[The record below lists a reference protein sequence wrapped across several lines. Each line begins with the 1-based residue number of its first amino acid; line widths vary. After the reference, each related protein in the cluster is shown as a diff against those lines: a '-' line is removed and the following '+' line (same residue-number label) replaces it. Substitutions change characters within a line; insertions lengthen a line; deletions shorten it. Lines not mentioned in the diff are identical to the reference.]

1 MERAPQQQRQGL
13 ATALE
18 PAAPARRPEP
28 PSVALLQRVQRSAGN
43 QAAGRMLHRD
53 LAVAPTHPAA
63 TATLSDAAA
72 QDAITFDQG
81 VVSDAAEI
89 QLLRD
94 VLGLSKTPAVIDEA
108 FVRALASYQVRY
120 GIAADGKLNA
130 ATRKRVALEILTEA
144 RFMNF
149 TGLVGLAIGV
159 ELRQDLK
166 ALIDGGDRT
175 YATYKARILRAS
187 TLQRDV
193 VLADAAFLTSLKGH
207 LGVWNDFAKLVE
219 TLGRQAPTYDELI
232 VKPEV
237 RAAVAAAWTDS
248 DPAVN
253 PPGGT
258 QHEEGG
264 WVYLNI
270 ITDTL
275 EIRRQTAGATASIDL
290 SAPPVVADCV
300 VVAKFHTHPN
310 LGPGWRAAASPGD
323 ATVDAAHGVP
333 DIVVGTTGVDPAVFE
348 LFPSGPA
355 RRAHLAGNQGLPGAS
370 GGVAPQAKED
380 MTFDEQ

>member
-1 MERAPQQQRQGL
+1 MERAPQRQRQGS

-18 PAAPARRPEP
+18 PAPPARTPET
-28 PSVALLQRVQRSAGN
+28 PSIAFLQRVQRSAGN
-43 QAAGRMLHRD
+43 QAAGRMLNRD
-53 LAVAPTHPAA
+53 LAVPETHPGA
-63 TATLSDAAA
+63 TATLSEAAA
-72 QDAITFDQG
+72 QAAVTFNQG

-89 QLLRD
+89 SLLRD
-94 VLGLSKTPAVIDEA
+94 ILGMSKTPAVIDEA
-108 FVRALASYQVRY
+108 FAQALAGYQVRY

-130 ATRKRVALEILTEA
+130 ATRKRLALEILTEA

-159 ELRQDLK
+159 ELRKDLK
-166 ALIDGGDRT
+166 ALIDGGNKT
-175 YATYKARILRAS
+175 YATYKARILSAS

-193 VLADAAFLTSLKGH
+193 VLADAAFLTSLKDH

-219 TLGRQAPTYDELI
+219 TLGRRAPTYAELI
-232 VKPEV
+232 AKPEV
-237 RAAVAAAWTDS
+237 QAALASAWADS
-248 DPAVN
+248 DPAIN
-253 PPGGT
+253 PPGGS

-275 EIRRQTAGATASIDL
+275 EIRRQTAGATASINL
-290 SAPPVVADCV
+290 SAPPVITDCV

-310 LGPGWRAAASPGD
+310 LGPGWVPTPSPGD

-348 LFPSGPA
+348 TFPSGPA

-370 GGVAPQAKED
+370 GGIAPQAKKD
-380 MTFDEQ
+380 GTFDEQ